1 MTCVGWPVLNCRVA
15 ADGQVTSPMDLNTM
29 QLKASCGHYS
39 SVPEFQADMI
49 LMRENCRLFNEDSKG
64 A

>member
-1 MTCVGWPVLNCRVA
+1 
-15 ADGQVTSPMDLNTM
+15 M
-29 QLKASCGHYS
+29 QHKAICGHYS